1 MWNSLWRSEAISLP
15 LPPRKPV
22 LRNIYIRISA
32 KMMYFF
38 PSCFETDP
46 GLLLRLLLT
55 SLDSSST
62 LNLTWFFPVLL
73 LQMEFWLQGMKIDRT
88 YWCLFCYSL
97 ASLWSAAK
105 VLKLYLEFRKLDFSL
120 SLPTEISGKILKL
133 IFIFDEE
140 SWFHLLVKLNRETAK
155 EEGFYFSSKIY

>member
-1 MWNSLWRSEAISLP
+1 MWNNLWRSEAISLP

-22 LRNIYIRISA
+22 LRNIY
-32 KMMYFF
+32 MYICLLKLWIFF
-38 PSCFETDP
+38 PSCFDTDP

-55 SLDSSST
+55 SLDSSNT
-62 LNLTWFFPVLL
+62 LNRTWFFPALL

-88 YWCLFCYSL
+88 YRCSFCYSL

-120 SLPTEISGKILKL
+120 SLPTEIIGKICKSNLYFLWRKL
-133 IFIFDEE
+133 I
-140 SWFHLLVKLNRETAK
+140 SPASETQ
-155 EEGFYFSSKIY
+155 